1 MFISQ
6 CMRLCV
12 REFIKC
18 VSSYLSDRKWTQYFS
33 LEDHLTDQWCY
44 SFPPTSHSVH
54 SLSLSL
60 SDQIFLSFKHTHTH
74 RTSSNAFYFFKQL
87 SFLSVSVTIDQRG
100 RKSSSHEPYQPA
112 YRGLLFGPWSLACL
126 KFWPTGHKFYFNRT
140 AER

>member
-87 SFLSVSVTIDQRG
+87 WRCHATVFFCKFSNKNNITALYLLQV
-100 RKSSSHEPYQPA
+100 RK
-112 YRGLLFGPWSLACL
+112 
-126 KFWPTGHKFYFNRT
+126 KFIQDVQSNVVI
-140 AER
+140 